1 MQVVEDGE
9 IWDEGIHCTGGC
21 GIPRLWDS
29 QLSCCGGKKVGGG
42 KLRLRFVTF
51 INVILPEIEF
61 VFLFKI
67 H

>member
-1 MQVVEDGE
+1 MRGFIALEAVGFPD
-9 IWDEGIHCTGGC
+9 C
-21 GIPRLWDS
+21 GIPS
-29 QLSCCGGKKVGGG
+29 SAAVVGKKVGGG
-42 KLRLRFVTF
+42 KLRLKFVTF